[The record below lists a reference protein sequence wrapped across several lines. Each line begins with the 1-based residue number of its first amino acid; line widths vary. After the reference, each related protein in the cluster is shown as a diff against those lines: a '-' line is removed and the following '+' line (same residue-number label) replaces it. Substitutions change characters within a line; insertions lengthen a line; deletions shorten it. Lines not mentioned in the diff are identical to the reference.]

1 MAHYNPFVTVD
12 VVEKLNAD
20 DRFVTDWA
28 NEVGL
33 GGPDT
38 TPGPD
43 DFVVESD
50 HLGAHT
56 GGTNFVLCDGSIRL
70 IGTSDAFVASDFFL
84 I

>member
-1 MAHYNPFVTVD
+1 MAQYNPFVTVD
-12 VVEKLNAD
+12 VVEELKAD

-50 HLGAHT
+50 PLGAHT
-56 GGTNFVLCDGSIRL
+56 GGANFVLCDGSVRL
-70 IGTSDAFVASDFFL
+70 IGASDAFASDFFL